1 MAGLFY
7 EEKIVHSATGARPA
21 QWPHVYLKLVPIMT
35 TLPLLS
41 ANMFIAWT
49 AYFVGTASPGP
60 SNLAIMSIA
69 STDGRK
75 AAFSFAAGVVCG
87 SCFWAALAALGL
99 SAALLAFSG
108 LMAGLKI
115 FGGCYL
121 LWLAFKS
128 GRSALRPASSTASSA
143 NVDLSLRRLY
153 SRGLLM
159 HLTNPKAILVWISVV
174 ALAAPAHGG
183 GAPHMLTTVAGCL
196 AIGIAV
202 FGSYAALFSTPF
214 ARRAYTSMRRWLDGG
229 LAVVFGFA
237 GLKLL
242 TSRT

>member
-1 MAGLFY
+1 
-7 EEKIVHSATGARPA
+7 
-21 QWPHVYLKLVPIMT
+21 MT
-35 TLPLLS
+35 SIPLLS
-41 ANMFIAWT
+41 ANISANLLFAYS

-69 STDGRK
+69 TTDGRK
-75 AAFSFAAGVVCG
+75 AAFAFAAGVVSG
-87 SCFWAALAALGL
+87 SCFWAMLAALGL

-128 GRSALRPASSTASSA
+128 GRSALQSTPARAQTPNAH
-143 NVDLSLRRLY
+143 LSLRRLY
-153 SRGLLM
+153 TRGVLL

-174 ALAAPAHGG
+174 ALASPTHG

-196 AIGIAV
+196 AIGMLV
-202 FGSYAALFSTPF
+202 FGSYAALFSTPL
-214 ARRAYTSMRRWLDGG
+214 ARRVYLSIRRWLDGG
-229 LAVVFGFA
+229 LAVVFGLA
-237 GLKLL
+237 GIKLL

>member
-1 MAGLFY
+1 
-7 EEKIVHSATGARPA
+7 
-21 QWPHVYLKLVPIMT
+21 MT
-35 TLPLLS
+35 SISHLSVNVS
-41 ANMFIAWT
+41 ANLLIAYS

-69 STDGRK
+69 TSDGRK
-75 AAFSFAAGVVCG
+75 AAFAFAAGVVCG
-87 SCFWAALAALGL
+87 SCFWAMLAALGL

-108 LMAGLKI
+108 LMVGLKI

-128 GRSALRPASSTASSA
+128 GRSALQSATARTQASKAH
-143 NVDLSLRRLY
+143 LSLRRLY
-153 SRGLLM
+153 TRGVLL

-174 ALAAPAHGG
+174 ALASPAHG

-196 AIGIAV
+196 AIGMLV
-202 FGSYAALFSTPF
+202 FGSYAALFSTPL
-214 ARRAYTSMRRWLDGG
+214 ARRVYLSIRRWLDGG
-229 LAVVFGFA
+229 LAVVFGLA

-242 TSRT
+242 TSRA

>member
-1 MAGLFY
+1 
-7 EEKIVHSATGARPA
+7 
-21 QWPHVYLKLVPIMT
+21 MT
-35 TLPLLS
+35 NLPMLS
-41 ANMFIAWT
+41 ADVLFAYS

-87 SCFWAALAALGL
+87 SCFWAMLAALGL
-99 SAALLAFSG
+99 SAALLAYSG

-121 LWLAFKS
+121 LYLAFKS
-128 GRSALRPASSTASSA
+128 GRSALRPRAAQTQTSGEP
-143 NVDLSLRRLY
+143 LSLRRIY
-153 SRGLLM
+153 TRGLLM

-174 ALAAPAHGG
+174 ALASPANG

-196 AIGIAV
+196 AIGMLV
-202 FGSYAALFSTPF
+202 FGSYAALFSTPL
-214 ARRAYTSMRRWLDGG
+214 ARRVYLSIRRWLDGG
-229 LAVVFGFA
+229 LAVVFGLA
-237 GLKLL
+237 GLKIL
-242 TSRT
+242 TSRA

>member
-1 MAGLFY
+1 
-7 EEKIVHSATGARPA
+7 
-21 QWPHVYLKLVPIMT
+21 MT
-35 TLPLLS
+35 TLPILS
-41 ANMFIAWT
+41 ANVLFAYS

-69 STDGRK
+69 TADGRK

-87 SCFWAALAALGL
+87 SCFWAMLAALGL

-128 GRSALRPASSTASSA
+128 GRSAWQPRAAQAQTAGG
-143 NVDLSLRRLY
+143 NPSLRRLY
-153 SRGLLM
+153 TRGLLL

-174 ALAAPAHGG
+174 ALASPPNGS
-183 GAPHMLTTVAGCL
+183 APHMLTIVAGCL
-196 AIGIAV
+196 AIGMLV

-214 ARRAYTSMRRWLDGG
+214 ARRVYLSVRRWLDGG
-229 LAVVFGFA
+229 LAVVFGLA

-242 TSRT
+242 TARA

>member
-1 MAGLFY
+1 
-7 EEKIVHSATGARPA
+7 
-21 QWPHVYLKLVPIMT
+21 MT
-35 TLPLLS
+35 PLPLLS
-41 ANMFIAWT
+41 ANVLIAWT

-87 SCFWAALAALGL
+87 SCFWATLAALGL

-128 GRSALRPASSTASSA
+128 GRSALRPASSVTRSA
-143 NVDLSLRRLY
+143 NANPSLRQLY

-174 ALAAPAHGG
+174 ALAAPANG
-183 GAPHMLTTVAGCL
+183 GAPHMLTTVVGCL
-196 AIGIAV
+196 AIGMMV
-202 FGSYAALFSTPF
+202 FGGYAALFSTPL
-214 ARRAYTSMRRWLDGG
+214 ARRVYTSMRRWLDGG

-237 GLKLL
+237 GIKLL

>member
-1 MAGLFY
+1 
-7 EEKIVHSATGARPA
+7 
-21 QWPHVYLKLVPIMT
+21 MT
-35 TLPLLS
+35 SLPMLS
-41 ANMFIAWT
+41 ANVLFAYS

-75 AAFSFAAGVVCG
+75 AAFAFAAGVVCG
-87 SCFWAALAALGL
+87 SCFWAMLAALGL

-108 LMAGLKI
+108 AMVGLKI
-115 FGGCYL
+115 VGGCYL

-128 GRSALRPASSTASSA
+128 GRAAWQPRAARTQAAGGQLT
-143 NVDLSLRRLY
+143 LRRIY
-153 SRGLLM
+153 TRGLLL

-174 ALAAPAHGG
+174 ALASPASG
-183 GAPHMLTTVAGCL
+183 GAQHMLTIVAGCL
-196 AIGIAV
+196 AIGMLV
-202 FGSYAALFSTPF
+202 FGSYAALFSTPV
-214 ARRAYTSMRRWLDGG
+214 ARRVYLSIRRWLDGG
-229 LAVVFGFA
+229 LAIVFGLA

>member
-1 MAGLFY
+1 
-7 EEKIVHSATGARPA
+7 
-21 QWPHVYLKLVPIMT
+21 MT
-35 TLPLLS
+35 SVPLLS
-41 ANMFIAWT
+41 ANVLFAYS

-69 STDGRK
+69 TTDGRK
-75 AAFSFAAGVVCG
+75 AAFAFAAGVVCR
-87 SCFWAALAALGL
+87 SCFWAMLAALGL

-128 GRSALRPASSTASSA
+128 GRSALQPVPAKTHTP
-143 NVDLSLRRLY
+143 NVHASLRRLY
-153 SRGLLM
+153 ARGVLL

-174 ALAAPAHGG
+174 ALASPASG

-196 AIGIAV
+196 AIGMLV
-202 FGSYAALFSTPF
+202 FSGYAAVFSTPL
-214 ARRAYTSMRRWLDGG
+214 ARRAYLSMRRWLDGG
-229 LAVVFGFA
+229 LAIVFGLA

-242 TSRT
+242 TSRA

>member
-1 MAGLFY
+1 MTGIPLLC
-7 EEKIVHSATGARPA
+7 ATVCAN
-21 QWPHVYLKLVPIMT
+21 
-35 TLPLLS
+35 LS
-41 ANMFIAWT
+41 ANVLIAYS

-69 STDGRK
+69 TSDGRK
-75 AAFSFAAGVVCG
+75 AAFAFAAGVVCG
-87 SCFWAALAALGL
+87 SCFWATLAALGL

-115 FGGCYL
+115 FGGGYL

-128 GRSALRPASSTASSA
+128 GRSALRTAPARTHASDA
-143 NVDLSLRRLY
+143 QLSLRRLY
-153 SRGLLM
+153 TRGVLL

-174 ALAAPAHGG
+174 ALASPAHG

-196 AIGIAV
+196 AIGMLV
-202 FGSYAALFSTPF
+202 FGSYAALFSTPT
-214 ARRAYTSMRRWLDGG
+214 ARRVYLSIRRWLDGG
-229 LAVVFGFA
+229 LAVVFGLA

>member
-1 MAGLFY
+1 MTSL
-7 EEKIVHSATGARPA
+7 
-21 QWPHVYLKLVPIMT
+21 PI
-35 TLPLLS
+35 LS
-41 ANMFIAWT
+41 ANVLFAYS

-87 SCFWAALAALGL
+87 SCFWAMLAALGL

-108 LMAGLKI
+108 LMVGMKI

-128 GRSALRPASSTASSA
+128 GRSALRPRGAQTRESGAP
-143 NVDLSLRRLY
+143 LSLRRLY
-153 SRGLLM
+153 TRGLML

-174 ALAAPAHGG
+174 ALASPANG
-183 GAPHMLTTVAGCL
+183 GAPHMPTTVAGCL
-196 AIGIAV
+196 AIGMLV

-214 ARRAYTSMRRWLDGG
+214 ARRVYLSIRRWLDGG
-229 LAVVFGFA
+229 LAVVFGLA

-242 TSRT
+242 ASRA

>member
-1 MAGLFY
+1 M
-7 EEKIVHSATGARPA
+7 SS
-21 QWPHVYLKLVPIMT
+21 
-35 TLPLLS
+35 LPLLS
-41 ANMFIAWT
+41 ANVVFAWS

-69 STDGRK
+69 TSDGRK
-75 AAFSFAAGVVCG
+75 SAFAFAAGVVCG
-87 SCFWAALAALGL
+87 SCFWAMLAALGL

-108 LMAGLKI
+108 LMVGLKI

-128 GRSALRPASSTASSA
+128 GRSALQPRSAQTHASDAP
-143 NVDLSLRRLY
+143 LPLRRLY
-153 SRGLLM
+153 TRGLLM

-174 ALAAPAHGG
+174 ALASPANG

-196 AIGIAV
+196 AIGMLV
-202 FGSYAALFSTPF
+202 FSTYAALFSTPL
-214 ARRAYTSMRRWLDGG
+214 ARRVYLSIRRWLDGG
-229 LAVVFGFA
+229 LAIVFGLA

-242 TSRT
+242 TSRA